1 MAALG
6 LQGREG
12 CAVATVRVNLKPE
25 RALWVLFLSL
35 LVLTISH
42 SQQR

>member
-1 MAALG
+1 MVALR

-12 CAVATVRVNLKPE
+12 CAVATVRVNLRPE
-25 RALWVLFLSL
+25 GAFWVLLLSL